1 MGGNSLKNSKK
12 QDKLT
17 FFLKNKKGLLIS
29 LVALVGAYICIY
41 LSFKGNGFIT
51 AGVNLEKKDWLS
63 FLGAYLAFAGT
74 IIVSIVATLQT
85 KHFAE
90 IEKDKAI
97 ESRKKELQPI
107 FSINIDGLNQ
117 QISGTAEVFNLYD
130 TSTYPKHKNVTI
142 SLENVSIYPI
152 LNVIIFD
159 KYLFQL
165 LKPNERKTIQV
176 AYSNSPDVQKW
187 KEHIIEIQESDY
199 ESTEDGIPKWFNIN
213 YDDIDGNEMFQ
224 TFALKTF
231 DDTNYYSLEGTH
243 DKAVMAAYGFSTK
256 MTETDCVG
264 ELMKLYQKMQ

>member
-17 FFLKNKKGLLIS
+17 FFSKNKKWLLIS

-107 FSINIDGLNQ
+107 FSIN
-117 QISGTAEVFNLYD
+117 
-130 TSTYPKHKNVTI
+130 
-142 SLENVSIYPI
+142 
-152 LNVIIFD
+152 
-159 KYLFQL
+159 
-165 LKPNERKTIQV
+165 
-176 AYSNSPDVQKW
+176 PD
-187 KEHIIEIQESDY
+187 
-199 ESTEDGIPKWFNIN
+199 
-213 YDDIDGNEMFQ
+213 
-224 TFALKTF
+224 
-231 DDTNYYSLEGTH
+231 
-243 DKAVMAAYGFSTK
+243 
-256 MTETDCVG
+256 
-264 ELMKLYQKMQ
+264 

>member
-1 MGGNSLKNSKK
+1 MSKWGGNSLKNSKK

-17 FFLKNKKGLLIS
+17 FFSKNKKWLLIS
-29 LVALVGAYICIY
+29 LAALVGAYICIY

-159 KYLFQL
+159 KYS
-165 LKPNERKTIQV
+165 RK
-176 AYSNSPDVQKW
+176 
-187 KEHIIEIQESDY
+187 
-199 ESTEDGIPKWFNIN
+199 
-213 YDDIDGNEMFQ
+213 
-224 TFALKTF
+224 
-231 DDTNYYSLEGTH
+231 
-243 DKAVMAAYGFSTK
+243 
-256 MTETDCVG
+256 
-264 ELMKLYQKMQ
+264 

>member
-1 MGGNSLKNSKK
+1 M
-12 QDKLT
+12 
-17 FFLKNKKGLLIS
+17 
-29 LVALVGAYICIY
+29 
-41 LSFKGNGFIT
+41 
-51 AGVNLEKKDWLS
+51 
-63 FLGAYLAFAGT
+63 
-74 IIVSIVATLQT
+74 
-85 KHFAE
+85 
-90 IEKDKAI
+90 
-97 ESRKKELQPI
+97 
-107 FSINIDGLNQ
+107 
-117 QISGTAEVFNLYD
+117 
-130 TSTYPKHKNVTI
+130 
-142 SLENVSIYPI
+142 
-152 LNVIIFD
+152 NVIIFD

-243 DKAVMAAYGFSTK
+243 DKAAMAAYGFSTK

>member
-1 MGGNSLKNSKK
+1 MGVKFIERLKETRYAN
-12 QDKLT
+12 L
-17 FFLKNKKGLLIS
+17 FLKNKTWLLNS

-41 LSFKGNGFIT
+41 LSFKGNGFIS

-159 KYLFQL
+159 KYLF
-165 LKPNERKTIQV
+165 
-176 AYSNSPDVQKW
+176 
-187 KEHIIEIQESDY
+187 
-199 ESTEDGIPKWFNIN
+199 
-213 YDDIDGNEMFQ
+213 
-224 TFALKTF
+224 
-231 DDTNYYSLEGTH
+231 
-243 DKAVMAAYGFSTK
+243 
-256 MTETDCVG
+256 
-264 ELMKLYQKMQ
+264 

>member
-1 MGGNSLKNSKK
+1 MKNTKK

-17 FFLKNKKGLLIS
+17 FFSKNKKWLLIS

-176 AYSNSPDVQKW
+176 AYSKSPDVQKW
-187 KEHIIEIQESDY
+187 KEHIIEIRESDY

-243 DKAVMAAYGFSTK
+243 GC
-256 MTETDCVG
+256 EQCV
-264 ELMKLYQKMQ
+264 ED